1 MADLDTLDTSVDTL
15 SMAGS
20 RANAGM
26 DTLDTSLAPARVGA
40 CTRTRPPARAP
51 ARARVS
57 TGVHAVHAVH
67 TLDFIKKNDGQGMD
81 SREGEVSK

>member
-1 MADLDTLDTSVDTL
+1 MAELDTMDTSVDTL

-40 CTRTRPPARAP
+40 CTRTRAP
-51 ARARVS
+51 ARASVS

-67 TLDFIKKNDGQGMD
+67 TLDFIKKNDGHGMD